1 MRMTAI
7 SDARD
12 EASALPQSPRI
23 EAPGNAFVAV
33 SLMPQMPVVRVFPA
47 LGTAFAMSL
56 AEARFVPWR
65 DGRCADSGRRHA
77 ASSTARAAAGNA
89 RRSGRAWRVRKFR
102 REARAVPGRARLA
115 GHGLLPA
122 RR

>member
-1 MRMTAI
+1 MRMAAI

-12 EASALPQSPRI
+12 EASALPQGPRI
-23 EAPGNAFVAV
+23 GAPGNAFVVV
-33 SLMPQMPVVRVFPA
+33 SLMPRVPVVPVFPA

-77 ASSTARAAAGNA
+77 ASSTACAAARNA
-89 RRSGRAWRVRKFR
+89 RHPGRAWRVRKLR

-115 GHGLLPA
+115 GHRL
-122 RR
+122 